1 MDFDFTPYFKK
12 YEDLLKIADQLF
24 DRVAQQ
30 YPVNVK
36 CREGCADCCHALF
49 DLTIIEALYI
59 NHQFNKEIEGAQRE
73 EILSKA
79 NQIDRLINRIK
90 RKAFKELQNG
100 KDENHILAEMALE
113 RARCPLLNSDDRCDL
128 YSYRP
133 ITCRFYGI
141 PTAIG
146 GEGHTCGLSGFVEG
160 EQYPTVHLDKIHQ
173 QLQQLTAEL
182 VRDLGTRHI
191 KLSDMLVPLSMALLT
206 IYDEYYFGFKEPEE
220 EKPVCKKKRRRT
232 RKK

>member
-1 MDFDFTPYFKK
+1 MDFDFTPYFKR
-12 YEDLLKIADQLF
+12 YEELLKIADQLF
-24 DRVAQQ
+24 DRMAKQ

-59 NHQFNKEIEGAQRE
+59 NHQFGRHIEGAQRE

-90 RKAFKELQNG
+90 RKAFKELNDG
-100 KDENHILAEMALE
+100 KDENEILAEMALE
-113 RARCPLLNSDDRCDL
+113 RARCPLLDSDDRCAL
-128 YSYRP
+128 YLYRP

-141 PTAIG
+141 PTEIG
-146 GEGHTCGLSGFVEG
+146 GKAHTCGLSGFVEG
-160 EQYPTVHLDKIHQ
+160 EQYPTVRLDKIHQ
-173 QLQQLTAEL
+173 QLQQITAEL
-182 VRDLGTRHI
+182 VRDLGSRYI
-191 KLSDMLVPLSMALLT
+191 KLADMLVPLSMALLT
-206 IYDEYYFGFKEPEE
+206 VYDEYYFGLKEPEE
-220 EKPVCKKKRRRT
+220 EKPVRKKKRRRT